1 MSDPT
6 HLNFPPTFPYPITI
20 TALAA
25 HPSTNVER
33 GTRLLSYSFVH
44 AIPNAPAEK
53 RFGTWDS
60 TIEGTVDKW
69 NFRPGDVVSARKARE
84 VPAVLI
90 TEPCKHGVQLGGL
103 CCLCGKDMTR
113 FVSTCS
119 YSNYLSGGHVADTLA
134 CLSQVMT
141 ILDSQMHHE
150 RPFK

>member
-69 NFRPGDVVSARKARE
+69 NFRPGDVVSADRKS
-84 VPAVLI
+84 
-90 TEPCKHGVQLGGL
+90 
-103 CCLCGKDMTR
+103 TR
-113 FVSTCS
+113 LNSS
-119 YSNYLSGGHVADTLA
+119 HSGESRMPSSA
-134 CLSQVMT
+134 
-141 ILDSQMHHE
+141 
-150 RPFK
+150 